1 MKKNVKY
8 TRNLYEK
15 YNFANNKTYK
25 YNVKGVQMENLKKIG
40 YIFLIFIITGIC
52 VSVVVFGYKKN
63 KDNNNQEKDKVA
75 SEIKYIEDQIIDIL
89 NKMNNLDL
97 NNYQLSVKDMK
108 SNDNNESSSSKQSS
122 KGSSEQSSS
131 ESSGESSEQSS
142 SESSGES
149 SEQSSSGGSEQ
160 ASKESSSSG
169 GGSGQE
175 SSGQDSKSQSGS
187 ATDSSGTQKRY
198 EMELSNILSNNSEEI
213 DWQTIKGTME
223 ELYAVDPTMILDL
236 YNIGIAEEQVLN
248 FNVQLDKITK
258 AVQDENKQDTLNEL
272 ATLYSFLP
280 IYFENLSID
289 ENYTNILKTKSNV
302 FLAYSLL
309 DSGDWTKINEYV
321 NNAIT
326 EFSKVM
332 GNITETEKSSNINK
346 SYIILNEFKSAID
359 VQSKEIFLVKY
370 KNLLE
375 EIKSIS

>member
-40 YIFLIFIITGIC
+40 YIFLIFIMTGIC
-52 VSVVVFGYKKN
+52 VSVIVFGYKKN
-63 KDNNNQEKDKVA
+63 NDNNNQEKDKVA

-89 NKMNNLDL
+89 NKMNNIDL
-97 NNYQLSVKDMK
+97 NDYQLSVKDIK

-131 ESSGESSEQSS
+131 EG
-142 SESSGES
+142 

-160 ASKESSSSG
+160 GSKESSSSG
-169 GGSGQE
+169 GGSEQE
-175 SSGQDSKSQSGS
+175 SSGQDSKSQSGG

-213 DWQTIKGTME
+213 DWEKIKGTIE

-236 YNIGIAEEQVLN
+236 YNIGIPEEQVLN

-272 ATLYSFLP
+272 TTLYSFLP

-302 FLAYSLL
+302 FFAYSLL
-309 DSGDWTKINEYV
+309 DNGDWTKINEYI
-321 NNAIT
+321 NSAIT
-326 EFSKVM
+326 EYSKVM
-332 GNITETEKSSNINK
+332 GNITEAEKTSYINK
-346 SYIILNEFKSAID
+346 VYIILNEFKSAID